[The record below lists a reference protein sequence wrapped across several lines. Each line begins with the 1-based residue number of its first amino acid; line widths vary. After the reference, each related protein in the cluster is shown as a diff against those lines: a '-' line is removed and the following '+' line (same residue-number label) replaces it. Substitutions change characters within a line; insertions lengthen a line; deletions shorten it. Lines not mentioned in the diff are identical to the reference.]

1 MNVNCFHL
9 SVWKTA
15 EGHLF
20 TNVTVGPG
28 GYSNPP
34 VDFPD
39 ARFVLSHPLVFQ
51 EKSGMENDE
60 FDEAF
65 SALLGNLD
73 RGDNRGLR
81 FLVMLFQTVTD
92 QTLDLTRLMLTGLKP
107 APA

>member
-60 FDEAF
+60 FDE
-65 SALLGNLD
+65 S
-73 RGDNRGLR
+73 R
-81 FLVMLFQTVTD
+81 FADWVKQASKLPLARM
-92 QTLDLTRLMLTGLKP
+92 
-107 APA
+107 